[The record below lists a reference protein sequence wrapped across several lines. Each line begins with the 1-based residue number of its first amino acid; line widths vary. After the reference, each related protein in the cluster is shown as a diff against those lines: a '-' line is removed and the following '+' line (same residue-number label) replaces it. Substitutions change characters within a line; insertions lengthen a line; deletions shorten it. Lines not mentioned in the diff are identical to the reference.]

1 MRARIIIQVLFL
13 IGILCFSVGPHHGSA
28 RQPDWWD
35 DSWSFRQEIN
45 LASLTENNIAA
56 YQPVDILIE
65 FESLCWAINE
75 TRHSVRV
82 ICQNNNDCLELES
95 QLYDLVSSDEAHITS
110 CSLIFLIPPHADG
123 TEQYYV
129 YYDESPTA
137 SPEYPDYV
145 SIEDSYYY
153 YEPIPGYPLESS
165 FYKISQNGTIPY
177 VVAQEGTCLW
187 YTTSQC
193 VTKLK
198 QGSTEV
204 IPKNGESLAS
214 FEYAY
219 YYGDEMWQFNSTS
232 QVLISKEILCD
243 GTLMVSCRL
252 ISRSRGDNLQT
263 TAVYKYYYCPTSSQ
277 RIQVHVVHE
286 TLKDCHVYPGAHT
299 DGTYAFLQC
308 GGIQSASI
316 ADLNFGKLSPLYHVY
331 SEHDTIEEYRV
342 DLQPS
347 YTKEDPVIFLID
359 TKDDVDLGKNAWV
372 CYDEGTT
379 GAVHAIIFGSS
390 SVIKA
395 GENER
400 DGMQLKSSE
409 SSYPRLP
416 GLDYT
421 IATLEINRNAYEKD
435 TLERDLI
442 IPKGFIAE
450 FDAEYFSSPVGGY
463 PLVEDEAAFFQAL
476 VPMKPPTDEGQSSQK
491 ITPVDRFSL
500 RVYVHNA
507 PAFPFGSA
515 LSAVTG
521 RYFPYTT
528 VEVYR
533 DNRLMY
539 SGTAG
544 HVPLKSST
552 VSTLSSLK
560 DIILSG
566 VSLIDFRN
574 MSLFKRFHFQDLE
587 AGRYVVKVF
596 KENPLIGHT
605 RRFIG
610 HAIVDL
616 TKDAAL
622 HVFCR
627 PQGTCMVSLFDQ
639 LGKGVSGA
647 LVMLV
652 SNGVVITQNTT
663 DDTGLACLAAPCSLR
678 DPYEMIIHYQGFEV
692 VNETLRL
699 GYGRLLIPLKKS
711 ITLEKHDWAVTLVDT
726 WGLPLEIDVTPRLT
740 SSAMRVSTV
749 ILPQKHG
756 TFLFQFSD
764 LIAATYHL
772 QIPYKS
778 FSVEKEIMIPADDE
792 SVVFPAE
799 FKVSFYL
806 FDSRG
811 LPLDE
816 GILQMNRG
824 GKTVQKSHNSSFDVF
839 TVPPGDYL
847 VKVLVQDHVID
858 QRYLRIFSDRSVDLV
873 TTKEPIFPILVMAIA
888 CLLILIG
895 IALSFLKKDLLYL
908 FFIITISVLLMSL
921 VFPWWSLQGS
931 SRDITT
937 SSTLFLLPLNLVTTT
952 MTSQSIAG
960 ELAFFP
966 DIFITLMMIIL
977 IIATGICLTIFCLL
991 VVHMKK
997 KSRWQTLLIVG
1008 LFILLS
1014 GSLVLFIG
1022 AMSAFTEVGVGS
1034 LIGEGTLDIT
1044 VYSEEITAP
1053 VHCQWGPGLGF
1064 WLFGL
1069 SGLFLVSTLFIS
1081 VYEKR
1086 RKRTVND

>member
-1 MRARIIIQVLFL
+1 MRARMIQVLFL
-13 IGILCFSVGPHHGSA
+13 IGILFFSVEAQYGSA
-28 RQPDWWD
+28 MQSDWWD
-35 DSWSFRQEIN
+35 DLWSFRQEIN
-45 LASLTENNIAA
+45 LGSITENKVAA
-56 YQPVDILIE
+56 YQPVDIVIE
-65 FESLCWAINE
+65 FDSPCWAINE
-75 TRHSVRV
+75 TEHSVRV
-82 ICQNNNDCLELES
+82 ICQNKNDRLELES
-95 QLYDLVSSDEAHITS
+95 QLYDLVSSDETHITS
-110 CSLIFLIPPHADG
+110 CSLIFLIPPNADG
-123 TEQYYV
+123 TEHYYV
-129 YYDESPTA
+129 YYDESPTV
-137 SPEYPDYV
+137 SPEYPDHV

-187 YTTSQC
+187 YTTAQC

-214 FEYAY
+214 FEFTY

-252 ISRSRGDNLQT
+252 VSRSQGDNLQT

-286 TLKDCHVYPGAHT
+286 TLKECYVYPGAQT

-316 ADLNFGKLSPLYHVY
+316 SDLNFGKLSPLYHVY
-331 SEHDTIEEYRV
+331 SEHDTIEEYKV

-347 YTKEDPVIFLID
+347 YTKENPVIFLID
-359 TKDDVDLGKNAWV
+359 TKDDVDIGKNAWV
-372 CYDEGTT
+372 CYDEGAT
-379 GAVHAIIFGSS
+379 GTVHAIIFGSS
-390 SVIKA
+390 SVVKA

-400 DGMQLKSSE
+400 DGMQLKSYE

-421 IATLEINRNAYEKD
+421 IGTLEINRNAYEKD
-435 TLERDLI
+435 SLERDLI
-442 IPKGFIAE
+442 IPKGFMAE

-463 PLVEDEAAFFQAL
+463 PLVGEEATFFQEL
-476 VPMKPPTDEGQSSQK
+476 VPMKPPTYDKQPSQK
-491 ITPVDRFSL
+491 IVPADHFSL
-500 RVYVHNA
+500 RVYVHTA

-515 LSAVTG
+515 LSAITG

-552 VSTLSSLK
+552 LSTLSSLK

-574 MSLFKRFHFQDLE
+574 ISLFKRFHFQDLE
-587 AGRYVVKVF
+587 AGHYIVKVF

-610 HAIVDL
+610 YAIVDL
-616 TKDAAL
+616 RKNTAI

-627 PQGTCMVSLFDQ
+627 SQGTCMVSLVDQ
-639 LGKGVSGA
+639 QGKGIRNA
-647 LVMLV
+647 LVMLTH
-652 SNGVVITQNTT
+652 NGMVITQNTT
-663 DDTGLACLAAPCSLR
+663 DDAGLVCLTAPCSLK
-678 DPYEMIIHYQGFEV
+678 DPYDIRILYQGFEV
-692 VNETLRL
+692 TNETLRL
-699 GYGRLLIPLKKS
+699 GYRRLLIPLKKS
-711 ITLEKHDWAVTLVDT
+711 VALEKYDWALTLVDT
-726 WGLPLEIDVTPRLT
+726 WGLPLEIDVTPRLI

-749 ILPQKHG
+749 ILPQKHD
-756 TFLFQFSD
+756 TVSFKFSD
-764 LIAATYHL
+764 LVAATYRL
-772 QIPYKS
+772 QIQYKS
-778 FSVEKEIMIPADDE
+778 FSIEEEIIIPTDDE

-816 GILQMNRG
+816 GIIQMNRG
-824 GKTVQKSHNSSFDVF
+824 EKTVQKSHNGSLDVF
-839 TVPPGDYL
+839 TVPPGEYL
-847 VKVLVQDHVID
+847 VKVLLQDHVID
-858 QRYLRIFSDRSVDLV
+858 QRSLNIFSDRSVDLV
-873 TTKEPIFPILVMAIA
+873 TTKEPIFPILIIAIA
-888 CLLILIG
+888 CLLILFSFL
-895 IALSFLKKDLLYL
+895 LSFIKKDLLYL
-908 FFIITISVLLMSL
+908 FFIITISVLMTSL
-921 VFPWWSLQGS
+921 VFPWWSLQGTS
-931 SRDITT
+931 GEIRT

-952 MTSQSIAG
+952 TTSQSIAG

-966 DIFITLMMIIL
+966 NIFITLMMIIP
-977 IIATGICLTIFCLL
+977 IITAGICVAIFCLL
-991 VVHMKK
+991 VFHMKK
-997 KSRWQTLLIVG
+997 KNKWHALLLLG
-1008 LFILLS
+1008 LFILLG
-1014 GSLVLFIG
+1014 GSIVLFIG
-1022 AMSAFTEVGVGS
+1022 TMSAFTEVGVGS
-1034 LIGEGTLDIT
+1034 LMGEGTIDIT
-1044 VYSEEITAP
+1044 IYGEEITAP

-1069 SGLFLVSTLFIS
+1069 SGPFLLSTLIIS
-1081 VYEKR
+1081 VYKKK
-1086 RKRTVND
+1086 RKRIVKD